1 MNTQNA
7 ASGVCK
13 VQGLSHG
20 VVFQG
25 GVREW
30 RRACLV
36 EAPGCQVVVQ
46 SLAVRQR
53 VAGDALAGVED
64 VLAQA
69 AWEAVGQVVA
79 QALQVQ
85 RQALVEVL
93 HRGARLNCWG
103 ALRAT

>member
-1 MNTQNA
+1 MCASEQAHGA
-7 ASGVCK
+7 ACLERQTAQSARSITCWFCTH
-13 VQGLSHG
+13 S
-20 VVFQG
+20 G
-25 GVREW
+25 GVLG
-30 RRACLV
+30 RACLV

-53 VAGDALAGVED
+53 VAGDALAGIED

-69 AWEAVGQVVA
+69 TGEAVGQVIA

-93 HRGARLNCWG
+93 HMGH
-103 ALRAT
+103 